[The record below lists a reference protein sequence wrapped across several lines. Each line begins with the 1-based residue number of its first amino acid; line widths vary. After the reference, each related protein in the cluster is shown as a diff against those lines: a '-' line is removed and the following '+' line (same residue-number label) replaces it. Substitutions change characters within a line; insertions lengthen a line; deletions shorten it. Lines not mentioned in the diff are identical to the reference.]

1 MNEMNGVDNVLDVRD
16 LHVDIRTRRA
26 VVHAV
31 DGASFSVRRGE
42 ATGLVGES
50 GCGKSMTLRAILGVL
65 PPGGE
70 IIGGEIEFDGQDLSR
85 LPKSALNEVRGRRIS
100 LIFQGR

>member
-1 MNEMNGVDNVLDVRD
+1 MNEMNGADNVLEVRD

-65 PPGGE
+65 PP
-70 IIGGEIEFDGQDLSR
+70 
-85 LPKSALNEVRGRRIS
+85 
-100 LIFQGR
+100 